1 MQAFRDRTG
10 AWPIYP
16 VFHMAQA
23 LRALQAAYEKAL
35 EAGNGEWPDTEAL
48 VDALEGLEF
57 RGLSR
62 PVKIRED
69 HQGLEDQMLGTT
81 IHVDE
86 YRLRSARQHDDLPGQ
101 GNHHAGR
108 QDLGGMGAVALAGAD
123 QTLRSTPTGTAR
135 NSGWRPATVSGQL
148 ILLACL
154 DGVAYA
160 ALVFMVAVGLT
171 LIFGVLR
178 ILNVAHG
185 SFYAVGAYTAASLGL
200 GIAAAGLSPWL
211 TFPALVVS
219 AALVGGVLGALIERQ
234 LLQRI
239 YVKEEV
245 LQLLVTFA
253 VFMIL
258 EDVQR
263 LVWGVQPYFVDTPL
277 SLLGTLEVGGVYLY
291 PLPAPP
297 AACRCRGGAVRPAL
311 VSRGVPCRAG

>member
-1 MQAFRDRTG
+1 
-10 AWPIYP
+10 
-16 VFHMAQA
+16 VSAQ
-23 LRALQAAYEKAL
+23 
-35 EAGNGEWPDTEAL
+35 L
-48 VDALEGLEF
+48 V
-57 RGLSR
+57 
-62 PVKIRED
+62 
-69 HQGLEDQMLGTT
+69 
-81 IHVDE
+81 
-86 YRLRSARQHDDLPGQ
+86 
-101 GNHHAGR
+101 
-108 QDLGGMGAVALAGAD
+108 
-123 QTLRSTPTGTAR
+123 
-135 NSGWRPATVSGQL
+135 
-148 ILLACL
+148 LLACL

-185 SFYAVGAYTAASLGL
+185 SFYAVGAYTAASFGL
-200 GIAAAGLSPWL
+200 GIGAAGLSPWL

-219 AALVGGVLGALIERQ
+219 AALVGGVLGVLIERQ

-277 SLLGTLEVGGVYLY
+277 RLLGTLEVGGVYYTRYQLLL
-291 PLPAPP
+291 LPATAVIVLIGLRWFLRHTLQGKLITAVTEDHEMAMAVGIDANRVYVITFVIGAFF
-297 AACRCRGGAVRPAL
+297 AALGGALASPTTSLVPGIGTNMIVLSFAVVATAGLGQVEGAALAALMIGLGRSLAVYLMPEVEVLVPYLIMVLVLLVRPQGL
-311 VSRGVPCRAG
+311 FGVVSVRRI

>member
-1 MQAFRDRTG
+1 MS
-10 AWPIYP
+10 
-16 VFHMAQA
+16 AQ
-23 LRALQAAYEKAL
+23 
-35 EAGNGEWPDTEAL
+35 L
-48 VDALEGLEF
+48 V
-57 RGLSR
+57 
-62 PVKIRED
+62 
-69 HQGLEDQMLGTT
+69 
-81 IHVDE
+81 
-86 YRLRSARQHDDLPGQ
+86 
-101 GNHHAGR
+101 
-108 QDLGGMGAVALAGAD
+108 
-123 QTLRSTPTGTAR
+123 
-135 NSGWRPATVSGQL
+135 
-148 ILLACL
+148 LLACL

-185 SFYAVGAYTAASLGL
+185 SFYAVGAYTAASFGL
-200 GIAAAGLSPWL
+200 GIGAAGLSPWL

-219 AALVGGVLGALIERQ
+219 AALVGGVLGVLIERQ

-277 SLLGTLEVGGVYLY
+277 RLLGTLEVGGVYYTRYQLLL
-291 PLPAPP
+291 LPATAVIVLIGLRWFLRHTLQGKLITAVTEDREMAMAVGIDANRVYVVTFVIGAFF
-297 AACRCRGGAVRPAL
+297 AALGGALASPTTSLVPGIGTDMIVLSFAVVATAGLGQVEGAALAALMIGLGRSLAVYLMPEVEVLVPYLIMVLVLLVRPQGL
-311 VSRGVPCRAG
+311 FGVVSVRRI